1 MREPAA
7 EDAEL
12 LPFFKATKSTALF
25 VADVL
30 FHTGTGLNS
39 DEAIISM
46 LPIPSGACAL
56 LSMDTFNGHV
66 QFNGQS
72 ERHQKDTC
80 AQLSRRINCGL
91 HLNIIYL
98 LGLRTAMM
106 ADGPEIKPRNTG
118 SHCSFFLGLRI

>member
-39 DEAIISM
+39 DEAISM
-46 LPIPSGACAL
+46 LKIPSGACAL
-56 LSMDTFNGHV
+56 LRMDTFNGHG
-66 QFNGQS
+66 QFTGQS

-80 AQLSRRINCGL
+80 AQLSRRTN
-91 HLNIIYL
+91 
-98 LGLRTAMM
+98 
-106 ADGPEIKPRNTG
+106 
-118 SHCSFFLGLRI
+118 